1 VRDRGTLYHQPHMD
15 TDIVMLEI
23 DPDWLANMFRCEICG
38 TTEGRIRTA
47 TMDDGGPTC
56 LDCAAATNGP

>member
-1 VRDRGTLYHQPHMD
+1 MD